1 VFVGFKYILI
11 ILVLLVSTNLLL
23 PLLVF
28 TWDVLQNPGCIT
40 LRVEDVSYISEEEL
54 KAKISASYCSS
65 VLLKN
70 VKITIGSKVF
80 EFNYIT
86 KGVSVGE
93 VMLIKSDLEEGIR
106 EIEMSIAGIYRVA
119 LRFK

>member
-1 VFVGFKYILI
+1 VKRSLKPK
-11 ILVLLVSTNLLL
+11 SLLL
-23 PLLVF
+23 TV
-28 TWDVLQNPGCIT
+28 QA
-40 LRVEDVSYISEEEL
+40 YYL
-54 KAKISASYCSS
+54 KI
-65 VLLKN
+65 